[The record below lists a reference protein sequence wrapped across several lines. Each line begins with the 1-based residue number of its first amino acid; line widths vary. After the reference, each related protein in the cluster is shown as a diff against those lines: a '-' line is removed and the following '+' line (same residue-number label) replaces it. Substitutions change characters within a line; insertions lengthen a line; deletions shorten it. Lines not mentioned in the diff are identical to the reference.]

1 MITRRFGRTGLQMP
15 VLSLGGMRYQ
25 QSWRDS
31 GQEIEPAAQQRITDV
46 VQTAL
51 ELGIN
56 HIETARGYGTSER
69 QLGML
74 FRDLDRERLI
84 IQTKIAPSPD
94 ADLFATQ
101 VAESFKRL
109 QVDRIDLLALHGINT
124 YEKFWWAVRPGGC
137 LQVARELQ
145 AEGRVGHVGF
155 STHGAPEMITTA
167 LQHEADGGF
176 DYVNLH
182 WYYIWQYNWPAV
194 VEATKRDIGVF
205 IISPADK
212 GGRLYDPPEKLVELC
227 QPLHPLMFN
236 TAFCLARPEV
246 HTLSLGAAR
255 SSDFDLAT
263 TAVANLDDYRKY
275 LPEIEARLEQAV
287 AEIVGPG
294 GLADLF
300 EGVPA
305 WEGAPGYVN
314 IRTTIW
320 LRALAIAYGMTDY
333 AQERYNLL
341 GNGGDWFP
349 GANAA
354 AVDQLDIG
362 KAVRRSPLAA
372 QIPQWLTDAHR
383 LLAGPARQRLSA
395 Q

>member
-1 MITRRFGRTGLQMP
+1 MITRRFGRTNLQLP

-25 QSWRDS
+25 QSWRDT
-31 GQEIEPAAQQRITDV
+31 GQEIEPTAQQRITEV

-74 FRDLDRERLI
+74 FRDLDREQLI

-94 ADLFATQ
+94 PEKFAKQ
-101 VAESFKRL
+101 LAESFQRL
-109 QVDRIDLLALHGINT
+109 QVDRIDLVALHGINN
-124 YEKFWWAVRPGGC
+124 YEKYWWAVRPGGC
-137 LQVARELQ
+137 LQVARRLQ
-145 AEGRVGHVGF
+145 AEGKIGHVGF
-155 STHGAPEMITTA
+155 STHGSPELITTV
-167 LQHEADGGF
+167 LQHEEDGGF

-182 WYYIWQYNWPAV
+182 WYYIWQYNWPAI

-212 GGRLYDPPEKLVELC
+212 GGRLYDPPQKLVELC
-227 QPLHPLMFN
+227 QPIHPLAFN

-246 HTLSLGAAR
+246 HTLSLGAAKPA
-255 SSDFDLAT
+255 DFDLAV
-263 TAVANLDDYRKY
+263 TAVANLAEYQNH
-275 LPEIEARLEQAV
+275 LPEIEARLAQAV
-287 AEIVGPG
+287 AEVVGPG

-300 EGVPA
+300 DGIPA
-305 WEGAPGYVN
+305 WEDAPGYVN
-314 IRTTIW
+314 IRTIIW
-320 LRALAIAYGMTDY
+320 LRTLALAFGVTDY
-333 AQERYNLL
+333 ATERYNLL

-354 AVDQLDIG
+354 AVEQLGIG
-362 KAVRRSPLAA
+362 KAVKRSPLAG
-372 QIPQWLTDAHR
+372 QIPGWLADAHH
-383 LLAGPARQRLSA
+383 LLAGEARQRLSA

>member
-1 MITRRFGRTGLQMP
+1 MITRRFGRTNLQLP

-25 QSWRDS
+25 QSWRDT
-31 GQEIEPAAQQRITDV
+31 GQEIEPAAQQRITEV

-74 FRDLDRERLI
+74 FRDLDREQLI

-94 ADLFATQ
+94 PEKFAKQ
-101 VAESFKRL
+101 LAESFQHL
-109 QVDRIDLLALHGINT
+109 QVDRIDLVALHGINN
-124 YEKFWWAVRPGGC
+124 YEKYWWAVRPGGC
-137 LQVARELQ
+137 LQVARRLQ
-145 AEGRVGHVGF
+145 AEGKIGHVGF
-155 STHGAPEMITTA
+155 STHGSPELITTV
-167 LQHEADGGF
+167 LQHEEDGGF

-182 WYYIWQYNWPAV
+182 WYYIWQYNWPAI

-212 GGRLYDPPEKLVELC
+212 GGRLYDPPQKLVELC
-227 QPLHPLMFN
+227 QPIHPLAFN

-246 HTLSLGAAR
+246 HTLSLGAAKPA
-255 SSDFDLAT
+255 DFDLAV
-263 TAVANLDDYRKY
+263 TAVANLAEYQNH
-275 LPEIEARLEQAV
+275 LPEIEARLAQAV
-287 AEIVGPG
+287 AEVVGPG

-300 EGVPA
+300 DGIPA
-305 WEGAPGYVN
+305 WEDAPGYVN
-314 IRTTIW
+314 IRTIIW
-320 LRALAIAYGMTDY
+320 LRTLALAFGVTDY
-333 AQERYNLL
+333 ATERYNLL

-354 AVDQLDIG
+354 AVEQLGIG
-362 KAVRRSPLAA
+362 KAVKRSPLAA
-372 QIPQWLTDAHR
+372 QIPGWLADAHH
-383 LLAGPARQRLSA
+383 LLAGQARQRLSA